1 MLIHARQTLFLL
13 FLLLFS
19 SPLAFAQEANPAEA
33 RQPQVVLKTINFDK
47 FDLWKKTVEVIA
59 VVEIKS
65 QGVALKLQE
74 VNYKLKLNDNPVAE
88 GKYEKE
94 IAIPASGESEINLPF
109 TLDLTSLPGVTWD
122 MISESFTLRYEIETE
137 FTIPLFATLK
147 HTQKTSFKGDLPL
160 GEAIYSLSKK
170 FKERIFG
177 KR

>member
-1 MLIHARQTLFLL
+1 MLIRARQLL
-13 FLLLFS
+13 FLATLLLLGNA
-19 SPLAFAQEANPAEA
+19 LAFAQDAQPPLTN
-33 RQPQVVLKTINFDK
+33 QPQVTLKNINFDK

-65 QGVALKLQE
+65 QGVALKLRD
-74 VNYKLKLNDNPVAE
+74 VNYKLNLNDNAVAE

-94 IAIPASGESEINLPF
+94 IEIPATGETEIKLPF

-122 MISESFTLRYEIETE
+122 MITESFTLRYEIETE

-160 GEAIYSLSKK
+160 GEAVYSLSKK
-170 FKERIFG
+170 FKEKIFG
-177 KR
+177 KL